1 MTTEESMQL
10 QSFELRLGDIADVD
24 LESLHAL
31 SIAVGWPHR
40 AEDWQMLRAA
50 GNGVVALDQIGRVL
64 GSAMWFPFGSDFS
77 TVGMVITSPR
87 LQANGTGRWLMD
99 HVLKQSGSRHLGLSA
114 TRAAYR
120 LYLSMGFT
128 PEKIVCQCQGNAVL
142 PTPSDLPT
150 GAVLRAVSSGDLVE
164 IAALDQSAYGADRSA
179 VLTQLMAVSEGT
191 VLTRGGC
198 IAAFALCRRFGRGFV
213 VGPVVASNDADAI
226 AVAEP
231 HVAAHAGQFLRLD
244 TRNTNGPFAEKL
256 TQWGLPVFDTVTS
269 MSLGGPWLVGKD
281 EQPAAGPM
289 IYALINQALS

>member
-24 LESLHAL
+24 LELLHAL

-40 AEDWQMLRAA
+40 AEDWQMLRTT
-50 GNGVVALDQIGRVL
+50 GRGVVALDQIGRVL
-64 GSAMWFPFGSDFS
+64 GSAMWFPFGGDFS

-99 HVLKQSGSRHLGLSA
+99 HVLTQSGSGHLGLSA

-128 PEKIVCQCQGNAVL
+128 PEKTVCQCQGNAIL
-142 PTPSDLPT
+142 PVRSDLPA
-150 GAVLRAVSSGDLVE
+150 GAVLREVSTGDLPE

-179 VLTQLMAVSEGT
+179 VLSHLLTVSKGK
-191 VLTRGGC
+191 VLVRGGRL
-198 IAAFALCRRFGRGFV
+198 AAFALCRRFGRGFV
-213 VGPVVASNDADAI
+213 VGPVVASDDADAI
-226 AVAEP
+226 AVTEP
-231 HVAAHAGQFLRLD
+231 HVVAHAGHFLRLD
-244 TRNTNGPFAEKL
+244 TRNKTGSFAERL
-256 TQWGLPVFDTVTS
+256 THWGLPVFDTVTS

-281 EQPAAGPM
+281 EQPDGPM

>member
-1 MTTEESMQL
+1 MQL

-40 AEDWQMLRAA
+40 AEDWQMLRDA
-50 GNGVVALDQIGRVL
+50 GEGVVALDQIGRVL

-120 LYLSMGFT
+120 LYLSMGFA
-128 PEKIVCQCQGNAVL
+128 PEKTVCQCQGIAVTPALSEL
-142 PTPSDLPT
+142 PS
-150 GAVLRAVSSGDLVE
+150 GVVLRPVSSGDFAD

-179 VLTQLMAVSEGT
+179 VLARLLTVSKGT
-191 VLTRGGC
+191 VLIRGGRL
-198 IAAFALCRRFGRGFV
+198 AAFALCRRFGRGFV
-213 VGPVVASNDADAI
+213 VGPVVATNDADAI
-226 AVAEP
+226 AVTEP

-244 TRNTNGPFAEKL
+244 TRTTSGPFAEKL
-256 TQWGLPVFDTVTS
+256 TQWGMPVFDTVTS
-269 MSLGGPWLVGKD
+269 MSLGGLWLVGKH
-281 EQPAAGPM
+281 EQPPAGPM